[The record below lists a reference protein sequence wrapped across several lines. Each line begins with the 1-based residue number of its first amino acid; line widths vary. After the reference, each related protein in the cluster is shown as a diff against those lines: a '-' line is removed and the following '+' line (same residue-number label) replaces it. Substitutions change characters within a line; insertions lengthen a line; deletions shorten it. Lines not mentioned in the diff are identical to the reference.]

1 MASWSW
7 CRHSMTDVD
16 IDWPELWG
24 CPLGL
29 YLVVVIAGADIS
41 HGDEASSYH
50 FVFHQFHSLSAESPP
65 PSALVTF
72 HMLSEQVWAALRAD
86 LKERE
91 WGVKSKQ
98 DGANWDR
105 PVSCLSVLLPDHG
118 VVVPVWCV
126 VKVLHTSEHCH
137 NHCPLVLADLSWY
150 SLTSTQLNCL

>member
-105 PVSCLSVLLPDHG
+105 PVSCLSVLVAWP
-118 VVVPVWCV
+118 WCGCACLV
-126 VKVLHTSEHCH
+126 CSEGTSYLRTLSQSLSPCVSR
-137 NHCPLVLADLSWY
+137 LVLIQPYLDTA
-150 SLTSTQLNCL
+150 